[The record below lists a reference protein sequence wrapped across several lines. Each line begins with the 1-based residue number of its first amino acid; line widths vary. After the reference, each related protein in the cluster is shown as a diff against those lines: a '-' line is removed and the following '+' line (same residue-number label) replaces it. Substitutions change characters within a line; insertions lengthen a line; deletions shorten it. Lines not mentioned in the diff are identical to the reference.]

1 MSAKFVVKQFY
12 SIGGV
17 SAIVAGVIR
26 SGHIREGAVGI
37 TAKGKKFTV
46 VKIEKNG
53 YSVPGAREGDKIN
66 ISVKYL
72 IRTDVRMGEFFQF

>member
-17 SAIVAGVIR
+17 SAIVAGVIK
-26 SGHIREGAVGI
+26 SGQIREGAVGI
-37 TAKGKKFTV
+37 TANGKKFTA

-53 YSVPGAREGDKIN
+53 YRVPRAREGDKVN

-72 IRTDVRMGEFFQF
+72 VRTDVRMGEVFQF